1 MAHLGLFCVAGWG
14 TKKFQITHK
23 GQKKGLRGRSYLL
36 REGRIPSRPLF
47 AEKPENRLGEGD
59 CAAEGAGFHC
69 NPAAPQASG
78 WRMRGAGRGVVNG
91 ASCLLEFEAGG
102 RARRRRGGAG
112 AGRGWG
118 TGERGGRRE
127 EVAAAAGGG

>member
-1 MAHLGLFCVAGWG
+1 M
-14 TKKFQITHK
+14 
-23 GQKKGLRGRSYLL
+23 L
-36 REGRIPSRPLF
+36 REGRLPSGWLF
-47 AEKPENRLGEGD
+47 SEKPADRLGEGD

-69 NPAAPQASG
+69 KPAAPQAGG

-102 RARRRRGGAG
+102 RARRRGGAG
-112 AGRGWG
+112 
-118 TGERGGRRE
+118 GEGGQGEKRGGRRE